1 MILINWIFAV
11 IGSRKTEKGE
21 GEKSKAEEGTNVNPV
36 EAERDNTVSQED
48 QTRDNYSDKTLH
60 DR

>member
-1 MILINWIFAV
+1 MID
-11 IGSRKTEKGE
+11 SRKTEEGE
-21 GEKSKAEEGTNVNPV
+21 GEKSKAEEGTNANPV
-36 EAERDNTVSQED
+36 DAERDNTVSQED